1 MFKIFC
7 FSLLFGS
14 ILFTAC
20 IKELSLREPGA
31 LVLKTVDQDASLP
44 SILVAG
50 TQFHAETFGNPND
63 PIIIVLH
70 GGPGSDYRYLL
81 NCKAFSDEGYFV
93 VFYDQRGSGL
103 SKRHDKNTYKINI
116 MENDLDDVVNYYRKS
131 SDQKVFLLGHS
142 WGAMLAT
149 AYINAHL
156 EKINGA
162 ILGEPGGLVWQDVR
176 DYVGRAQDFS
186 ITSETLNN
194 TTYLDQFI
202 TGRGDDHDVL
212 DYKFT
217 LWAAAD
223 VAEDSPVGNEGLLPF
238 WRNGAVVNRTMFE
251 LADKDGFD
259 WVSNLKNFKTKIL
272 FVYSAN
278 NKAYGMA
285 HAQKVSSAYPN
296 VQLLKIDDAGH
307 DMLSFPR
314 GWQNFY
320 PTGLQYFN
328 ALK

>member
-7 FSLLFGS
+7 FSLLLGS
-14 ILFTAC
+14 MLCTAC
-20 IKELSLREPGA
+20 KKELSLDEPGA
-31 LVLKTVDQDASLP
+31 LVPKTVDQDASLP
-44 SILVAG
+44 SIQVAG
-50 TQFHAETFGNPND
+50 TQLHAETFGNPND

-81 NCKAFSDEGYFV
+81 NCKAFADEGYFV

-116 MENDLDDVVNYYRKS
+116 MENDLDAVVHYYRKS
-131 SDQKVFLLGHS
+131 PTQKVFLLGHS
-142 WGAMLAT
+142 WGGMLAT
-149 AYINAHL
+149 AYINAHP

-162 ILGEPGGLVWQDVR
+162 ILGEPGGFVWQDVL
-176 DYVGRAQDFS
+176 DYVGRSQDFS

-202 TGRGDDHDVL
+202 TGRGHDHDVL

-223 VAEDSPVGNEGLLPF
+223 EAKDSPVGNEGLLPF

-251 LADKDGFD
+251 LADKEGFD
-259 WVSNLKNFKTKIL
+259 WVSNLKNFNTKIL
-272 FVYSAN
+272 LVYSAN
-278 NKAYGMA
+278 NKAYGEG
-285 HAQKVSSAYPN
+285 HAKKVSSVYPN

-307 DMLSFPR
+307 DMLSFPK

-328 ALK
+328 NLK